1 MLAATVIAFPLMYRN
16 ARAAFEQVDANLIY
30 AARTLGMSEMK
41 IFWKVV
47 IPSAR
52 PGILS
57 GTVLTFARAM
67 GEYGAT
73 SMLAGNIPKKTG
85 TISQK
90 IAMVIQKWRLQDSR
104 LLGNGDHGD
113 CICHC
118 AANESF
124 GIRKKQNRKNKW

>member
-16 ARAAFEQVDANLIY
+16 ARAAFEQVDVNLIY

-41 IFWKVV
+41 IFWKIV

-90 IAMVIQKWRLQDSR
+90 LRW
-104 LLGNGDHGD
+104 
-113 CICHC
+113 
-118 AANESF
+118 
-124 GIRKKQNRKNKW
+124 